1 MLLVYARYTKGYKVL
16 DLENGTIKISHSIA
30 LDKREAS
37 NIYEDDLVDSHPRTI
52 MIRQEDDGEDQPSNL
67 KQYGD
72 DDVDMEEHDTD
83 EDVDMEVR
91 FLLLTSVTQLR
102 ERQAIMI
109 LLEA

>member
-1 MLLVYARYTKGYKVL
+1 MLE
-16 DLENGTIKISHSIA
+16 LENGTIMNSRSLA
-30 LDKREAS
+30 LDEREVS
-37 NIYEDDLVDSHPRTI
+37 NIYEDNLVDSHTR
-52 MIRQEDDGEDQPSNL
+52 RKCDDGEDQPSNL